1 MYKWLLKCL
10 GRRVSVSVMVI
21 CSVLLFCLN
30 WNAGYYYWKAYIFR
44 NSGSIKIKHSDGPGF
59 STTVNPHFDIRPV
72 NVKREEKY
80 NWSFSDNLKPF
91 APALN
96 ITEYNWY
103 LDLIGVFK
111 STCEKFNIT
120 YTLEGGSVLGAY
132 RYHGFVPWDDDFD
145 VKVNA
150 SQKEILKK
158 ALQSVKGHTTLIQ
171 EKRFWKLWNNTF
183 SRQRNVY
190 PWNWPFLDI
199 FFFTDNGTH
208 IRDISDGYYKS
219 FLKSDIF
226 PLQTEIFENMVLPVP
241 RNMEAY
247 LNKKYNI
254 SQPCLSNWW
263 NHKDEKG
270 PIHKSTRISCD
281 KLKNVYA
288 VVHRFKNGNFTY
300 EELRLGN
307 KTLYTIQRLTL

>member
-1 MYKWLLKCL
+1 MF
-10 GRRVSVSVMVI
+10 I
-21 CSVLLFCLN
+21 CSLFLFYLI
-30 WNAGYYYWKAYIFR
+30 WNEGYYLRKSYKLR
-44 NSGSIKIKHSDGPGF
+44 KLGSTEIKHLDGPNF
-59 STTVNPHFDIRPV
+59 STTVNTHLDIRPV
-72 NVKREEKY
+72 NIKREEKY
-80 NWSFSDNLKPF
+80 NWSFSDNLTTLTPF

-111 STCEKFNIT
+111 STCENFNIT
-120 YTLEGGSVLGAY
+120 YTLEGGSVFGAY

-158 ALQSVKGHTTLIQ
+158 ALESLKRHTSLIR
-171 EKRFWKLWNNTF
+171 ETTCWKLWNNRF
-183 SRQRNVY
+183 SRQRNVF
-190 PWNWPFLDI
+190 PWNWPFVDI
-199 FFFTDNGTH
+199 FFLSDNGTH

-226 PLQTEIFENMVLPVP
+226 PLQTEIFENTILPVP

-247 LNKKYNI
+247 LYKKYNMNQ
-254 SQPCLSNWW
+254 SCLSNWW
-263 NHKDEKG
+263 NHKDEK
-270 PIHKSTRISCD
+270 PIYKSTRISCD
-281 KLKNVYA
+281 ELKNVYA
-288 VVHRFKNGNFTY
+288 VVHRFQNGNFTY

-307 KTLYTIQRLTL
+307 KTLYTIQHPTL